1 MQGADTTNDLSLYRE
16 AYQKQAD
23 IIIAKI
29 LHQLCLPQVT
39 GTESVENQREK
50 ASGEEEMGER
60 ELISGF
66 NLCSKDGVLPSVIR
80 VPGRSFLPWP
90 EESVYVFS
98 TGWKSLTLTP
108 TGRLEMCKL
117 FNLISKVTNLIR
129 EIVGE
134 GLCLAQQM
142 AL

>member
-50 ASGEEEMGER
+50 ARGEEEMGER
-60 ELISGF
+60 EYLDSIY
-66 NLCSKDGVLPSVIR
+66 
-80 VPGRSFLPWP
+80 VPRTECFPL
-90 EESVYVFS
+90 
-98 TGWKSLTLTP
+98 
-108 TGRLEMCKL
+108 
-117 FNLISKVTNLIR
+117 
-129 EIVGE
+129 
-134 GLCLAQQM
+134 
-142 AL
+142 